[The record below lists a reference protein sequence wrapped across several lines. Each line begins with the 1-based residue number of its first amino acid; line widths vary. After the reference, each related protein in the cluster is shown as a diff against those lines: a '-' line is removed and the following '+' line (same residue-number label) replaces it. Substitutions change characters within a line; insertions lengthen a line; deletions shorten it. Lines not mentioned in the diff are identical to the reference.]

1 MTYEPLA
8 KPDANELRA
17 GQKFADQGYDVT
29 YRATASDKGISG
41 TRTSDLHVNGI
52 GKVDVYTPK
61 VKEIDK
67 ILTGIEKKNKQTT
80 AVLTQIDLSGK
91 DMQQIANRTWGKPSA
106 NNINTLFFQD
116 STGRIHRFDRPIK
129 GKK

>member
-1 MTYEPLA
+1 MWVE
-8 KPDANELRA
+8 
-17 GQKFADQGYDVT
+17 
-29 YRATASDKGISG
+29 
-41 TRTSDLHVNGI
+41 GI

-61 VKEIDK
+61 VKKIDK
-67 ILTGIEKKNKQTT
+67 ILTAIEKKNKQTT
-80 AVLTQIDLSGK
+80 AVITQINLSAK

-129 GKK
+129 GK

>member
-1 MTYEPLA
+1 MWVE
-8 KPDANELRA
+8 
-17 GQKFADQGYDVT
+17 
-29 YRATASDKGISG
+29 
-41 TRTSDLHVNGI
+41 GI

-61 VKEIDK
+61 VKKIDK
-67 ILTGIEKKNKQTT
+67 ILTAIEKKNKQTT
-80 AVLTQIDLSGK
+80 AVITQIDLSAK

-129 GKK
+129 GK